1 VKRGMGEM
9 LGLEEGERQMLG
21 LEEGER
27 PNERS

>member
-9 LGLEEGERQMLG
+9 LGLEEGERHMLG